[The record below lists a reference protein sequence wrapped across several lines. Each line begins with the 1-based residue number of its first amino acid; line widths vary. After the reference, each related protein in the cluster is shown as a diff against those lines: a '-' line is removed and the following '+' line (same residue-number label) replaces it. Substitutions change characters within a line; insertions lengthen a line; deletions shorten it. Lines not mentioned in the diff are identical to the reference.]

1 MRNTSLRHLDLG
13 ANPLGAHGI
22 YALASMLA
30 RNRTLQSLDLRGTDL
45 CYVLEGPQSVLQS
58 ALPSSDNETNSTAP
72 ASSSSSSTTP
82 PPFPPAAAVAGRSA
96 SPSSPTTNTISP
108 PAPAAAISTPEHY
121 SPPKKQRNSFGV
133 LKLCEEL
140 GKPGCQLKHLLL
152 SFNLFDDY
160 SLRHLC
166 QAIQQSQVEVLDLV
180 NCGITQKGMEDVA
193 KMISTAKSLSEVD
206 ISLNTITMKS
216 ARLIAQS
223 LRKHKTLTKLGL
235 IQCRLSEG
243 ISPILAALPH
253 NNSLRTILLGGNLLQ
268 KQHYADLADKLKKN
282 TSIENLGQ
290 LVCRCSRCACKTL
303 QHKYRWHLPA
313 VVASTAVDKVPGS
326 RRRMM
331 MMRRRRSSSSG
342 GGSTLTSTTT
352 TTTTIATV
360 MAATGAIEAV
370 KELCILQGRPK
381 SGSISAKSARC
392 LKSVC

>member
-1 MRNTSLRHLDLG
+1 MGAAALSPLLMKKDSQLRYLNLARNHISSQGCIALAKGLAQCTNLQHLDLAENKIEDDGIISIIKAAKSKGWRSLVLSKNRISRKGFDAIAGLVRDSTTLESLSLYLNGIDVQGCIMISDAVMRNTSLRHLDLG

-58 ALPSSDNETNSTAP
+58 ALPSSDNKTNI
-72 ASSSSSSTTP
+72 
-82 PPFPPAAAVAGRSA
+82 AGRSA

-121 SPPKKQRNSFGV
+121 SPPKKVDLITQRNSFGV

-193 KMISTAKSLSEVD
+193 KMISTAQESQRGGYIPEYD
-206 ISLNTITMKS
+206 
-216 ARLIAQS
+216 
-223 LRKHKTLTKLGL
+223 
-235 IQCRLSEG
+235 
-243 ISPILAALPH
+243 H
-253 NNSLRTILLGGNLLQ
+253 NEIG
-268 KQHYADLADKLKKN
+268 
-282 TSIENLGQ
+282 
-290 LVCRCSRCACKTL
+290 
-303 QHKYRWHLPA
+303 
-313 VVASTAVDKVPGS
+313 
-326 RRRMM
+326 
-331 MMRRRRSSSSG
+331 
-342 GGSTLTSTTT
+342 TTDCPEFT
-352 TTTTIATV
+352 
-360 MAATGAIEAV
+360 
-370 KELCILQGRPK
+370 
-381 SGSISAKSARC
+381 
-392 LKSVC
+392 